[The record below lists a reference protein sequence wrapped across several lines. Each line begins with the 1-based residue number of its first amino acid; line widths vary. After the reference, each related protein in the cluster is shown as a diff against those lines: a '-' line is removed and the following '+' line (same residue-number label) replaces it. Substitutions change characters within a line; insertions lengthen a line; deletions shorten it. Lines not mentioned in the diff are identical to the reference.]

1 MASVASASA
10 RVEPIKV
17 LVTDNTPM
25 GADLLAR
32 TLKRDRRFHVVGT
45 IVAPE
50 EILAAARREQ
60 PDLVILTHLDND
72 SPIRFH
78 TAREL
83 RASLPNQKVVIILD
97 TSERSLVVEA
107 FRAGAKGIL
116 CRSAS
121 VKLLGKCLES
131 VFEGQIWAS
140 SAEMQFIVD
149 ALVESPPI
157 RVADSKGTPILT
169 NQEQAVVHWM
179 TEGLS
184 NREIAAQLNLSEHT
198 VKNYIFRIFD
208 KLGVSKRVEVILYA
222 LNKRGAMKDG
232 ANGRAESAAEERLVF
247 DWARTQAETG
257 SSAGAF
263 LLGLM
268 YRDGRGAT
276 SDPIAAYAWF
286 VAAQLSP
293 SEFREPSRTACE
305 QLGKRMT
312 HDDIMAALSRI
323 AELRGV
329 RVADAQTV
337 TTSSAGVAEPAA
349 AMAVAAA
356 GAGGTST
363 ILPVDVTLN
372 ELDAAAHGNGNTE
385 KVPDDIRENN

>member
-45 IVAPE
+45 IVVAE
-50 EILAAARREQ
+50 QILVAARREQ
-60 PDLVILTHLDND
+60 PHVVILTHLDND

-83 RASLPNQKVVIILD
+83 RAALPNQKVVIILD
-97 TSERSLVVEA
+97 TSERALVVEA

-116 CRSAS
+116 CRSTS

-232 ANGRAESAAEERLVF
+232 ANGRAASAAEERSVF
-247 DWARTQAETG
+247 DWARAQAETG

-263 LLGLM
+263 LLGQM
-268 YRDGRGAT
+268 YRDGRGT
-276 SDPIAAYAWF
+276 KNDSIAAYAWF

-293 SEFREPSRTACE
+293 GEFREASRAACE
-305 QLGKRMT
+305 QLSKRMT
-312 HDDIMAALSRI
+312 HDDVMAALSRI

-329 RVADAQTV
+329 RVPDLPAVSEA
-337 TTSSAGVAEPAA
+337 VAPL
-349 AMAVAAA
+349 AVAAA
-356 GAGGTST
+356 AGSGAAST
-363 ILPVDVTLN
+363 GAPVDLTLSD
-372 ELDAAAHGNGNTE
+372 LGSSAHGNGSKE
-385 KVPDDIRENN
+385 KVPGDILENN